1 MLRALPALFVSAV
14 ALEPFVPPIAV
25 QDVIQASL
33 PAVVDVH
40 FDVPKS
46 GLTRELEALKSAS
59 FLRKGTTEVFYEANA
74 PASVSEGEYRAILNQ
89 LKSGIDTSFQSIR
102 SAAFGASFLKAFPS
116 REPSVN
122 VMVASGP
129 GKKVDMARLSA
140 DGFAYAATLLAGLEK
155 ELTRTSFLSGDEVPR
170 PMPVLNVDLETASY
184 ISPAEI
190 SSVRGEMAAISG
202 LEHQL
207 NSEYSTLAGVRAKG
221 QK

>member
-1 MLRALPALFVSAV
+1 MLRALPALFVSAA

-25 QDVIQASL
+25 QDTMQASL
-33 PAVVDVH
+33 PEVVDIH
-40 FDVPKS
+40 FDVPKA

-59 FLRKGTTEVFYEANA
+59 FLKKGKTDVWFAAPGVASEADYA
-74 PASVSEGEYRAILNQ
+74 AVLAQ
-89 LKSGIDTSFQSIR
+89 LKSTIDSDFQSIR
-102 SAAFGASFLKAFPS
+102 AAATSGASFLKAFPS